1 MTDLDVI
8 IMGGYLGEGR
18 NNRIIS
24 GFLVG
29 VAVKD
34 PTSMSFLKFL
44 SLNFLYFS
52 FR

>member
-18 NNRIIS
+18 NKKIIS

-29 VAVKD
+29 VAVHE
-34 PTSMSFLKFL
+34 PSSMFYA
-44 SLNFLYFS
+44 LNFL
-52 FR
+52 